1 MDWRPVQAVPYLSPK
16 DSRDKLQPFHD
27 PELDKQLKHRWM
39 DKCARVV
46 LSQSQVWIIFLI
58 FLML

>member
-16 DSRDKLQPFHD
+16 DSWDKLQPFHD
-27 PELDKQLKHRWM
+27 PELDRQLKHRWM

-46 LSQSQVWIIFLI
+46 LSQSQV
-58 FLML
+58 